1 MITYLQVGLLYDE
14 ESLQSILDMT
24 FDWTKEEREMLRRKV
39 ICTLYTSVIRNIVV

>member
-1 MITYLQVGLLYDE
+1 MLAYVQVGLLYDE

-39 ICTLYTSVIRNIVV
+39 SSIDDCALRPSI